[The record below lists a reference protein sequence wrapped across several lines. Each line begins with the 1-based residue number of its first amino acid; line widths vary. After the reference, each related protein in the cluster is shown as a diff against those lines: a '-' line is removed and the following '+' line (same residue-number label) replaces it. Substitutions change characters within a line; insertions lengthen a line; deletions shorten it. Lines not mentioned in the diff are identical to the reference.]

1 MFQGRWWVVKT
12 IWDHT
17 CSISNIFIMIL
28 PGALLN
34 HDDEV
39 WFSAHNVTE
48 SSLLFSTNDQFL
60 VQSAQFCFRSST
72 EATIYPL
79 VEAPHYHPPCHHL
92 ASVSTTNC
100 HVYDAVYRIN
110 SHNTDINNFNIQSGK
125 NVPFS
130 TSFLRLP
137 ITSKNTFSMLK
148 KIIFIILTS
157 IKSKSGILQANADIW
172 RQRQSN
178 FI

>member
-1 MFQGRWWVVKT
+1 MMMRSESL
-12 IWDHT
+12 HT
-17 CSISNIFIMIL
+17 MSQNLHCCS
-28 PGALLN
+28 
-34 HDDEV
+34 
-39 WFSAHNVTE
+39 
-48 SSLLFSTNDQFL
+48 NDQFL

-110 SHNTDINNFNIQSGK
+110 SHNTDINNFSIQSGK
-125 NVPFS
+125 KCTIFYIFFEVANCLQKYIFDA
-130 TSFLRLP
+130 
-137 ITSKNTFSMLK
+137 K

-157 IKSKSGILQANADIW
+157 IKSKSGILQANADSW

>member
-1 MFQGRWWVVKT
+1 
-12 IWDHT
+12 
-17 CSISNIFIMIL
+17 MIL

-39 WFSAHNVTE
+39 WVSAHNVTE

-110 SHNTDINNFNIQSGK
+110 CHNTDINNFSIQSGK
-125 NVPFS
+125 KNYH
-130 TSFLRLP
+130 FLHLFFEVAHYLQKY
-137 ITSKNTFSMLK
+137 IFNAKKN
-148 KIIFIILTS
+148 IFTLSTS
-157 IKSKSGILQANADIW
+157 IKSKSGILQANADSW
-172 RQRQSN
+172 RQRTK
-178 FI
+178 